1 MKLLTQNLTVFVL
14 LLMVNHIVGAQD
26 FQKTSLDKSR
36 YYLELNVGTIYA
48 KTSRIQFGQI
58 KNGFS
63 INRNLDLAV
72 VNGLEQH
79 RNGLYLPL
87 KMEIRFN
94 FGTKKFRPFVSL
106 SGGYLQ
112 ILKEGD
118 IIRNPEVKRKHSGWS
133 GSMRL
138 GVPYPIS
145 SKMSLVS
152 SLGYRFHSTKYDNHE
167 IYFIECFTPRPPQT
181 ISHLMHSFE
190 LSIGLIFR

>member
-1 MKLLTQNLTVFVL
+1 MTQKITVFFL
-14 LLMVNHIVGAQD
+14 LIIVNQNIDAQD
-26 FQKTSLDKSR
+26 FHRIPANKSR
-36 YYLELNVGTIYA
+36 YFLELNGGIFFA
-48 KTSRIQFGQI
+48 KTSRIPFGQI

-79 RNGLYLPL
+79 QSGLYLPIT
-87 KMEIRFN
+87 METRFN
-94 FGTKKFRPFVSL
+94 FGTKKFKPFVAL

-112 ILKEGD
+112 ILKESD
-118 IIRNPEVKRKHSGWS
+118 ILRNPDVKRKHSGWS
-133 GSMRL
+133 GGMRL
-138 GVPYPIS
+138 GAHYPIS
-145 SKMSLVS
+145 SKISLVS
-152 SLGYRFHSTKYDNHE
+152 SLGYRFNSTKYDNHE